1 MTPSTPQRARTT
13 GAVVLT
19 TATLMAFGLG
29 AANAHVSVAPT
40 STTENGYAQLTF
52 SVPNES
58 DTASTTTLEVQLPT
72 EQPFTSVRVKP
83 IEGWDAEVVTG
94 ALPEPVTTAD
104 GATLTEAPLSV
115 RWTAEEGSEI
125 APQQYQT
132 FSISVGQ
139 LPDAGTTVM
148 LPATQSYTD
157 GEVVEWDDETV
168 EGEAEPD
175 KPAPSFLTTAA
186 VEGEDAHG
194 GAAPEATEEAAETAK
209 ATETEEAADTEQAA
223 STSDDDSASAVG
235 WIGLVA
241 GLLGLAAGVV
251 ALIRTRR
258 TA

>member
-1 MTPSTPQRARTT
+1 MTSSTPRRARTT

-94 ALPEPVTTAD
+94 ELPEPVTTAD

-139 LPDAGTTVM
+139 LPEAGTTVM

-175 KPAPSFLTTAA
+175 KPAPSFVTTAA
-186 VEGEDAHG
+186 AEGEDSHG
-194 GAAPEATEEAAETAK
+194 GAAPEATGEAAETAE
-209 ATETEEAADTEQAA
+209 ATAPAEAADTEQTA

-241 GLLGLAAGVV
+241 GLLGLVAGVV
-251 ALIRTRR
+251 ALLRTRR